1 MAAKKPEEVNEE
13 EIKDPTLPMVMAQ
26 INRKYGKGTVGK
38 LDDFTHL
45 EEKLSTSIPQ
55 LDTDLGGGIP
65 LGRIAQFYGL
75 QSSGKSVLAQKLV
88 ANAQK
93 QGLDAFWFDCEGT
106 FDKEWAKK
114 LGVDVDK
121 LGVSQEAVAERV
133 FEMIRKLLTAK
144 PGIIVVDSV
153 ASMRSEKEFEEEDF
167 GKDTIALMAR
177 FLSKGLPILNAL
189 NERTLILFINQ
200 LRTNITVMGA
210 FGNTVPGGRALSF
223 FSSIMIELKRDK
235 DFITDDGKKKGE
247 PIGQVVHYK
256 IDKNKTAPPMKTGSF
271 KLYYEDGRME

>member
-1 MAAKKPEEVNEE
+1 MSKNEVVVEE
-13 EIKDPTLPMVMAQ
+13 EKDPTLPMVLAQ

-38 LDDFTHL
+38 LKDFEMTIGQ
-45 EEKLSTSIPQ
+45 LSTGIPQ
-55 LDTDLGGGIP
+55 LDKDLGGGMP

-75 QSSGKSVLAQKLV
+75 QSSGKSVLAQALV
-88 ANAQK
+88 ADAQR

-106 FDKEWAKK
+106 FDEEWAKK
-114 LGVDVDK
+114 LGINTEK
-121 LGVSQEAVAERV
+121 LAVSQEAVAERV
-133 FEMIRKLLTAK
+133 FEIIRKLLTAK

-200 LRTNITVMGA
+200 LRTNITAMGA

-247 PIGQVVHYK
+247 PIGQIVHYK
-256 IDKNKTAPPMKTGSF
+256 IDKNKLSTPMKTGSF
-271 KLYYEDGRME
+271 KLYYENGRLE